1 MSVNIFY
8 ANKPTHSNERYFAE
22 PTIKQELANY
32 ANNPLN
38 GCVLLY
44 GAYGTGKSTAVEL
57 IARDRGA
64 AKADIHYV
72 HTNGSQFGEL
82 RKNAILNN
90 AMQWGVINHQTPV
103 RIIDEVDVLT
113 KEQQLGLRSF
123 IDDWQHRAL
132 ILLTTNY
139 IGNLDGSIRDRCDCM
154 EVRGFTAQQA
164 AQLIYSVLRNHNL
177 ALEVALIQ
185 QQAQLEL
192 SSEDALLSLRTVG
205 RLCDKLAL
213 DAQTAKPTGSP
224 LRLVKA

>member
-1 MSVNIFY
+1 MTVNVFY
-8 ANKPTHSNERYFAE
+8 SNKPARFDDCYFAE
-22 PTIKQELANY
+22 ATIKQELANY

-64 AKADIHYV
+64 AKSDIHYV

-103 RIIDEVDVLT
+103 LIIDEVDVLT

-154 EVRGFTAQQA
+154 EVRGFTGLQA
-164 AQLIYSVLRNHNL
+164 SELIHSVLAQHNIRI
-177 ALEVALIQ
+177 AVSHIE

-192 SSEDALLSLRTVG
+192 GSEDALLSLRTVG

-213 DAQTAKPTGSP
+213 QVSQPK
-224 LRLVKA
+224 LRIVKS

>member
-1 MSVNIFY
+1 MSVNVFY
-8 ANKPTHSNERYFAE
+8 SNKPARFDDCYFAE
-22 PTIKQELANY
+22 ATIKQELANY

-64 AKADIHYV
+64 AKSDIHYV

-82 RKNAILNN
+82 RKSSMLVN

-103 RIIDEVDVLT
+103 LIVDEVDIPS
-113 KEQQLGLRSF
+113 KENQLWLRSF

-154 EVRGFTAQQA
+154 EVRGFTALQA
-164 AQLIYSVLRNHNL
+164 GELIHTVLAQHDIRIAVSRI
-177 ALEVALIQ
+177 E

-192 SSEDALLSLRTVG
+192 GSESALLSLRTVG

-213 DAQTAKPTGSP
+213 QVNQPK
-224 LRLVKA
+224 LRIVKS

>member
-1 MSVNIFY
+1 MTVNVFY
-8 ANKPTHSNERYFAE
+8 SNKPARFDDCYFAE
-22 PTIKQELANY
+22 ATIKQELANY

-64 AKADIHYV
+64 AKSDIHYV

-103 RIIDEVDVLT
+103 LIIDEVDVLT

-154 EVRGFTAQQA
+154 EVRGFTGLQA
-164 AQLIYSVLRNHNL
+164 SELIHSVLAQHNIRI
-177 ALEVALIQ
+177 AVSRIE
-185 QQAQLEL
+185 QQAQLEQ

-213 DAQTAKPTGSP
+213 QVRQPKPA
-224 LRLVKA
+224 LRVVKS

>member
-1 MSVNIFY
+1 MSVNIFHS
-8 ANKPTHSNERYFAE
+8 NKPQSFNDCYFAE

-32 ANNPLN
+32 ANNSLN

-64 AKADIHYV
+64 AKSDIHFV

-82 RKNAILNN
+82 RKSSMLIN

-103 RIIDEVDVLT
+103 LVVDEVDILS
-113 KEQQLGLRSF
+113 KENQLWLRSF
-123 IDDWQHRAL
+123 IDEWQHRAL

-154 EVRGFTAQQA
+154 EVRGFKALQA
-164 AQLIYSVLRNHNL
+164 AELIHSVLPQHNIRI
-177 ALEVALIQ
+177 AVSRIE

-213 DAQTAKPTGSP
+213 QVNQPK
-224 LRLVKA
+224 LRVVKS

>member
-8 ANKPTHSNERYFAE
+8 TNKPVHFNDCYFAE
-22 PTIKQELANY
+22 PTIKQELSSY

-44 GAYGTGKSTAVEL
+44 GAYGTGKSTAIEL

-64 AKADIHYV
+64 AKSDIHYV
-72 HTNGSQFGEL
+72 HANGSQFSEL
-82 RKNAILNN
+82 RKSSLLLN

-103 RIIDEVDVLT
+103 LIVDEVDVLS
-113 KEQQLGLRSF
+113 KENQLWLRSF

-139 IGNLDGSIRDRCDCM
+139 IGNLDGSIRDRCDCI
-154 EVRGFTAQQA
+154 EVRGFTALQA
-164 AQLIYSVLRNHNL
+164 AQLIHSVLAQHNIRI
-177 ALEVALIQ
+177 AVSRIE

-192 SSEDALLSLRTVG
+192 SSDDALLSLRTVG

-213 DAQTAKPTGSP
+213 QVNLPK
-224 LRLVKA
+224 LRVVKN

>member
-8 ANKPTHSNERYFAE
+8 TNKPAHFNDCYFAE
-22 PTIKQELANY
+22 PTIKQELSSY

-44 GAYGTGKSTAVEL
+44 GAYGTGKSTAIEL
-57 IARDRGA
+57 IAHDRGA
-64 AKADIHYV
+64 AKSDIHYV
-72 HTNGSQFGEL
+72 HANGSQFSEL
-82 RKNAILNN
+82 RKSSLLLN

-103 RIIDEVDVLT
+103 LIVDEVDVLS
-113 KEQQLGLRSF
+113 KENQLWLRSF

-139 IGNLDGSIRDRCDCM
+139 IGNLDGSIRDRCDCI
-154 EVRGFTAQQA
+154 EVRGFTALQA
-164 AQLIYSVLRNHNL
+164 AQLIHSVLAQHNIRI
-177 ALEVALIQ
+177 AVSRIE

-192 SSEDALLSLRTVG
+192 SSDDALLSLRTVG

-213 DAQTAKPTGSP
+213 QVNLPK
-224 LRLVKA
+224 LRVVKN

>member
-1 MSVNIFY
+1 MSVNIFHS
-8 ANKPTHSNERYFAE
+8 NKPQSFNDCYFAE
-22 PTIKQELANY
+22 LTIKQELANY
-32 ANNPLN
+32 ANTPLN

-64 AKADIHYV
+64 AKSDIHYV
-72 HTNGSQFGEL
+72 HTNGSQFADV
-82 RKNAILNN
+82 RKSSMLVN

-103 RIIDEVDVLT
+103 LIVDEVDILS
-113 KEQQLGLRSF
+113 KENQLWLRSF
-123 IDDWQHRAL
+123 IDEWQHRAL
-132 ILLTTNY
+132 IMLTTNY

-154 EVRGFTAQQA
+154 EVRGFTALQA
-164 AQLIYSVLRNHNL
+164 GELIHHVLARHNIRI
-177 ALEVALIQ
+177 AVNCIE

-213 DAQTAKPTGSP
+213 QVNQPK
-224 LRLVKA
+224 LRVVKS

>member
-1 MSVNIFY
+1 MSVNVFY
-8 ANKPTHSNERYFAE
+8 SNKPMSFNDCYFSE

-32 ANNPLN
+32 ANKQLN

-64 AKADIHYV
+64 AKVDIHYV

-103 RIIDEVDVLT
+103 LIIDEVDVLT

-154 EVRGFTAQQA
+154 EVRGFTALQA
-164 AQLIYSVLRNHNL
+164 AQLIHTVLAQHDINIAVSRI
-177 ALEVALIQ
+177 E
-185 QQAQLEL
+185 QLEQ

-213 DAQTAKPTGSP
+213 QVRQPKPA
-224 LRLVKA
+224 LRVVKS

>member
-8 ANKPTHSNERYFAE
+8 TNKPAHFNDCYFAE
-22 PTIKQELANY
+22 PTIKQELSSY

-44 GAYGTGKSTAVEL
+44 GAYGTGKSTAIEL

-64 AKADIHYV
+64 AKSDIHYV
-72 HTNGSQFGEL
+72 HANGSQFSEL
-82 RKNAILNN
+82 RKSSLLLN

-103 RIIDEVDVLT
+103 LIVDEVDVLS
-113 KEQQLGLRSF
+113 KENQLWLRSF

-139 IGNLDGSIRDRCDCM
+139 IGNLDGSIRDRCDCI
-154 EVRGFTAQQA
+154 EVRGFTALQA
-164 AQLIYSVLRNHNL
+164 AQLIHSVLAQHNIRI
-177 ALEVALIQ
+177 AVSRIE

-192 SSEDALLSLRTVG
+192 SSDDALLSLRTVG

-213 DAQTAKPTGSP
+213 QVNLPK
-224 LRLVKA
+224 LRVVKN

>member
-1 MSVNIFY
+1 MTVNVFY
-8 ANKPTHSNERYFAE
+8 SNKPARFDDCYFAE
-22 PTIKQELANY
+22 ATIKQELANY

-64 AKADIHYV
+64 AKSDIHYV

-90 AMQWGVINHQTPV
+90 DMQWGVINHQTPV
-103 RIIDEVDVLT
+103 LIIDEVDVLT

-154 EVRGFTAQQA
+154 EVRGFTALQA
-164 AQLIYSVLRNHNL
+164 AQLIHTVLAQHDINIAVSRI
-177 ALEVALIQ
+177 E
-185 QQAQLEL
+185 QQAQLEQ

-213 DAQTAKPTGSP
+213 QVRQPKPA
-224 LRLVKA
+224 LRVVKS

>member
-1 MSVNIFY
+1 MTVNVFY
-8 ANKPTHSNERYFAE
+8 SNKPARFDNCYFAE
-22 PTIKQELANY
+22 ATIKQELANY

-64 AKADIHYV
+64 AKSDIHYV

-103 RIIDEVDVLT
+103 LIIDEVDVLT

-132 ILLTTNY
+132 ILLTSNY

-154 EVRGFTAQQA
+154 EVRGFTGLQA
-164 AQLIYSVLRNHNL
+164 SELIHSVLAQHNIRI
-177 ALEVALIQ
+177 AVSRIE

-192 SSEDALLSLRTVG
+192 GSEDALLSLRTVG

-213 DAQTAKPTGSP
+213 QVSQPK
-224 LRLVKA
+224 LRIVKS

>member
-1 MSVNIFY
+1 MSVNIFHS
-8 ANKPTHSNERYFAE
+8 NKPQSFNDCYFAE
-22 PTIKQELANY
+22 LTIKQELANY

-38 GCVLLY
+38 GCVLLN

-64 AKADIHYV
+64 AKSDIHYV
-72 HTNGSQFGEL
+72 QINGSQFADV
-82 RKNAILNN
+82 RKSSMLVN

-103 RIIDEVDVLT
+103 LIVDEVDILS
-113 KEQQLGLRSF
+113 KENQLWLRSF
-123 IDDWQHRAL
+123 IDSWQHRAL

-154 EVRGFTAQQA
+154 EVRGFTALQA
-164 AQLIYSVLRNHNL
+164 GELIHHVLARHNIRI
-177 ALEVALIQ
+177 AVNCIE

-213 DAQTAKPTGSP
+213 QVNQPK
-224 LRLVKA
+224 LRVVKS

>member
-1 MSVNIFY
+1 MSVNVFY
-8 ANKPTHSNERYFAE
+8 SNKPMSFNDCYFSE

-32 ANNPLN
+32 VNKQLN

-44 GAYGTGKSTAVEL
+44 GAYGTGKSTEVEL

-103 RIIDEVDVLT
+103 LIIDEVDVLT

-154 EVRGFTAQQA
+154 EVRGFTALQA
-164 AQLIYSVLRNHNL
+164 AQLIHTVLAQHDINIAVSRI
-177 ALEVALIQ
+177 E
-185 QQAQLEL
+185 QQAQLEQ

-213 DAQTAKPTGSP
+213 QVRQPKPA
-224 LRLVKA
+224 LRVVKS

>member
-1 MSVNIFY
+1 MSVNVFY
-8 ANKPTHSNERYFAE
+8 SNKPARFDDCYFAE
-22 PTIKQELANY
+22 ATIKQELANY

-64 AKADIHYV
+64 AKSDIHYV
-72 HTNGSQFGEL
+72 QTNGSQFGEL
-82 RKNAILNN
+82 RKSSMLVN

-103 RIIDEVDVLT
+103 LIVDEVDILS
-113 KEQQLGLRSF
+113 KENQLWLRSF

-154 EVRGFTAQQA
+154 EVRGFTALQA
-164 AQLIYSVLRNHNL
+164 AELIHTVLAQHNIRI
-177 ALEVALIQ
+177 AVSRIE

-192 SSEDALLSLRTVG
+192 GSEDALLSLRTVG

-213 DAQTAKPTGSP
+213 QFNPPK
-224 LRLVKA
+224 LLIVKS

>member
-1 MSVNIFY
+1 MSVNIF
-8 ANKPTHSNERYFAE
+8 HSNKLQNFNDCNFAE
-22 PTIKQELANY
+22 PTIKQELSSY

-64 AKADIHYV
+64 AKSDIHYV

-82 RKNAILNN
+82 RKSSMLVN
-90 AMQWGVINHQTPV
+90 AMQWGVINHQTPALIV
-103 RIIDEVDVLT
+103 DEVDILS
-113 KEQQLGLRSF
+113 KENQLWLRSF
-123 IDDWQHRAL
+123 IDSWQHRAL

-139 IGNLDGSIRDRCDCM
+139 IVNLDGSIRDRCDCV
-154 EVRGFTAQQA
+154 EVCGFTAQQA
-164 AQLIYSVLRNHNL
+164 AQLIHTVLAQHDIAVSRI
-177 ALEVALIQ
+177 E

-192 SSEDALLSLRTVG
+192 GSEDALLSLRTIG

-213 DAQTAKPTGSP
+213 QINPP
-224 LRLVKA
+224 RLRVVKS

>member
-1 MSVNIFY
+1 MNVNVFY
-8 ANKPTHSNERYFAE
+8 SNKPARFDDCYFAE
-22 PTIKQELANY
+22 ATIKQELANY

-64 AKADIHYV
+64 AKSDIHYV
-72 HTNGSQFGEL
+72 QTNGSQFGEL
-82 RKNAILNN
+82 RKSSMLVN

-103 RIIDEVDVLT
+103 LIVDEVDILS
-113 KEQQLGLRSF
+113 KENQLWLRSF

-154 EVRGFTAQQA
+154 EVRGFTALQA
-164 AQLIYSVLRNHNL
+164 AELIHTVLAQHDIRI
-177 ALEVALIQ
+177 AVSRIE

-192 SSEDALLSLRTVG
+192 GSDDALLSLRTVG

-213 DAQTAKPTGSP
+213 QFNPPK
-224 LRLVKA
+224 LLVVKS

>member
-1 MSVNIFY
+1 MSVNVFY
-8 ANKPTHSNERYFAE
+8 SNKPARFDDCYFAE
-22 PTIKQELANY
+22 ATIKQELANY

-64 AKADIHYV
+64 AKSDIHYV

-82 RKNAILNN
+82 RKSSMLVN

-103 RIIDEVDVLT
+103 LIVDEVDIIS
-113 KEQQLGLRSF
+113 KENQLWLRSF

-154 EVRGFTAQQA
+154 EVRGFTALQA
-164 AQLIYSVLRNHNL
+164 AELIHTVLAQHDIRI
-177 ALEVALIQ
+177 AVSRIE

-192 SSEDALLSLRTVG
+192 GSEDALLSLRTVG

-213 DAQTAKPTGSP
+213 QFNPPK
-224 LRLVKA
+224 LLVVKS

>member
-1 MSVNIFY
+1 M
-8 ANKPTHSNERYFAE
+8 
-22 PTIKQELANY
+22 
-32 ANNPLN
+32 
-38 GCVLLY
+38 
-44 GAYGTGKSTAVEL
+44 GKSTAVEL

-64 AKADIHYV
+64 AKSDIHYV

-82 RKNAILNN
+82 RKSSMLVN

-103 RIIDEVDVLT
+103 LIVDEVDILS
-113 KEQQLGLRSF
+113 KENQLWLRSF

-154 EVRGFTAQQA
+154 EVRGFTALQA
-164 AQLIYSVLRNHNL
+164 GEFIHTVLAQHDIRIAVSRI
-177 ALEVALIQ
+177 E

-192 SSEDALLSLRTVG
+192 SSDDALLSLRTVG

-213 DAQTAKPTGSP
+213 QFNPPK
-224 LRLVKA
+224 LLVVKS

>member
-8 ANKPTHSNERYFAE
+8 ANKPVHFNDCYFAE
-22 PTIKQELANY
+22 PAIKQELSSY

-57 IARDRGA
+57 IAHDRGA
-64 AKADIHYV
+64 AKSDIHYV
-72 HTNGSQFGEL
+72 HANGSQFGEL
-82 RKNAILNN
+82 RKSSLLLN

-103 RIIDEVDVLT
+103 LIVDEVDVLS
-113 KEQQLGLRSF
+113 KENQLWLRSF

-139 IGNLDGSIRDRCDCM
+139 IGNLDGSIRDRCDCL
-154 EVRGFTAQQA
+154 EVRGFTALQA
-164 AQLIYSVLRNHNL
+164 AQLIHQVLAQHDIKIAVSRI
-177 ALEVALIQ
+177 E

-213 DAQTAKPTGSP
+213 QVSATK
-224 LRLVKA
+224 LRVIK